1 MRWAEH
7 CWQVIPCFDKGDAV
21 RLKDKRQGPGLYV
34 ENTRSDS
41 NGHPEYSLQ
50 TVDGAPYMGEKYFWE
65 WDLIYDDAASMR
77 PPPAQEQERTHKT
90 ESMQAVQ
97 STRHDSEGKSLGTS
111 DTDPMLTEVTD
122 ELASV
127 TSLSH
132 LKRAVRSNSRDIF
145 ESVFTDIESVQQLLD
160 DGFDVNSYNKHD
172 GTALHAASACGNS
185 AVARLL
191 LEAGADVNQW
201 GGPFGSALQA
211 ASANGHETIV
221 RLLLEAGA
229 DVNKRGEKYGSALQ
243 AASTIGHATIVRLLL
258 EARANVNTSG
268 RKYGSA
274 LQAASA
280 IGHETIVRLLLE
292 ARANVNTRGGKYGS
306 ALQAASANGH
316 ETIVKLLCDKDAD
329 VSARGGPFGSAL
341 QAASSCGHKAI
352 VQLLL
357 SRDKFSVDPSASV
370 VPSDFDI
377 VSQEQDKHAD
387 TPNPALG
394 GEAMEQLRNSHGRS
408 DQATPLDDGSAR
420 MRNQPQITSPGR
432 MPKSTP
438 AANEISEDRI
448 KGSGAGENSSALEKS
463 PEDGTTYNDEWIKF
477 SATDSDEES
486 ELSATDSLIQY
497 QQLYLE
503 SLDILQMQVFGFGSE
518 VLGKIEQGDG
528 FHSLRLPTLSG
539 SAHRSKSDSPPDEL
553 CTLLQRNLT
562 MMSGILN
569 GIDLLTKEHL
579 CNSVYNIIV
588 VDPER
593 DHVLRVVTITV
604 SNLELLRDLLEEA
617 VSYSTTPSQGRFL
630 LETINDIGAATEK
643 ILAYLGLWT
652 SSLESR
658 AANSHGDCIDLCKE
672 LSSMCSIL
680 FLGLISFVK
689 SHRSDSGFTHRD
701 LVELRIETVHQ
712 SVSMAPRRLA
722 CLDSFVRH
730 PVWTFSIVPDT
741 PDLPR
746 ASDER
751 YYLSTLLGDFTD
763 LWGPVRLA
771 YADQMGNLVA
781 EVQVR
786 GGVVRRS
793 NCPPTTPRAQED
805 EVSCHFYENHE
816 VHPTSSFS
824 TTSRLLIGASNHA
837 KAQCKQ
843 NPFTVYDECSCQ
855 PEPFYSSSHNTF
867 ELGTKA
873 PCWKLETRTRQISGG
888 HNIMI
893 VFGEGRKY
901 DPGISLRD
909 LIVEDLCD
917 KNLANTSMISKPH
930 YVDYLVVLEISRC
943 TGHTRR
949 TSMWEILRNRAL
961 KQFLEERLG
970 EGVRKLLQGLFGEE
984 ERDRAE
990 RQRSKQPR
998 PFVEVWGNLEDHEK
1012 KLMKKVTTMILGYLR
1027 STGVQE
1033 DQLLA
1038 WDVTEGG
1045 DFNGRKI
1052 TPSWRSMVKDD
1063 VGTATFAIITDRC
1076 IQYEASDWLSSPIES
1091 PTILL
1096 TEICIS
1102 VDRRLKINRPRVPTP
1117 QQHYVNTPTPP
1128 RDTLSCNN
1136 INAIRNT
1143 QEQSGPDLSWLR
1155 ERLRERHERRRIASN
1170 RSITN
1175 AQLVSPPHYP
1185 PSTHKPMKR
1194 QATSS
1199 SSTNGSSPSSGLA
1212 SDCQPAASSVMTDDV
1227 REDLWCNVSLRFNNG
1242 SGTIE
1247 IQPPEHMVQEHPTP
1261 SRLGTIRRFDLCA
1274 GSEAEFIPAEW
1285 KAHGSSILNSFHEK
1299 RDAVEEMA
1307 KKPLLAWAKRVPW
1320 LIDQDKP
1327 VKESQATVIE
1337 HVRGGNLMDHQRV
1350 LTVHVR

>member
-1 MRWAEH
+1 
-7 CWQVIPCFDKGDAV
+7 
-21 RLKDKRQGPGLYV
+21 
-34 ENTRSDS
+34 
-41 NGHPEYSLQ
+41 
-50 TVDGAPYMGEKYFWE
+50 
-65 WDLIYDDAASMR
+65 
-77 PPPAQEQERTHKT
+77 
-90 ESMQAVQ
+90 
-97 STRHDSEGKSLGTS
+97 
-111 DTDPMLTEVTD
+111 
-122 ELASV
+122 
-127 TSLSH
+127 
-132 LKRAVRSNSRDIF
+132 
-145 ESVFTDIESVQQLLD
+145 
-160 DGFDVNSYNKHD
+160 
-172 GTALHAASACGNS
+172 
-185 AVARLL
+185 
-191 LEAGADVNQW
+191 
-201 GGPFGSALQA
+201 
-211 ASANGHETIV
+211 
-221 RLLLEAGA
+221 
-229 DVNKRGEKYGSALQ
+229 
-243 AASTIGHATIVRLLL
+243 
-258 EARANVNTSG
+258 
-268 RKYGSA
+268 
-274 LQAASA
+274 
-280 IGHETIVRLLLE
+280 
-292 ARANVNTRGGKYGS
+292 
-306 ALQAASANGH
+306 
-316 ETIVKLLCDKDAD
+316 
-329 VSARGGPFGSAL
+329 
-341 QAASSCGHKAI
+341 
-352 VQLLL
+352 
-357 SRDKFSVDPSASV
+357 
-370 VPSDFDI
+370 
-377 VSQEQDKHAD
+377 
-387 TPNPALG
+387 
-394 GEAMEQLRNSHGRS
+394 
-408 DQATPLDDGSAR
+408 
-420 MRNQPQITSPGR
+420 
-432 MPKSTP
+432 
-438 AANEISEDRI
+438 
-448 KGSGAGENSSALEKS
+448 
-463 PEDGTTYNDEWIKF
+463 
-477 SATDSDEES
+477 
-486 ELSATDSLIQY
+486 
-497 QQLYLE
+497 
-503 SLDILQMQVFGFGSE
+503 MQVFGFGSE
-518 VLGKIEQGDG
+518 VLGEIEQGDG
-528 FHSLRLPTLSG
+528 FDSLRLPTLSG

-569 GIDLLTKEHL
+569 GIDLLTEEHL

-617 VSYSTTPSQGRFL
+617 VSYSTTPSQEHFL
-630 LETINDIGAATEK
+630 LETISDIRKATEQ
-643 ILAYLGLWT
+643 ILYYLGLWT

-689 SHRSDSGFTHRD
+689 SHVSDSGFTHRD

-746 ASDER
+746 ASVEQ

-771 YADQMGNLVA
+771 YVDQTQNLVA
-781 EVQVR
+781 EIQVG

-805 EVSCHFYENHE
+805 DEVSCHFYENHE
-816 VHPTSSFS
+816 VHPTSPFS

-843 NPFTVYDECSCQ
+843 NPFTVHDECSCQ
-855 PEPFYSSSHNTF
+855 PEYFYSSRHDKF

-873 PCWKLETRTRQISGG
+873 PCWKPETRTRQISGG

-893 VFGEGRKY
+893 AFGEGRKY
-901 DPGISLRD
+901 DPGTSLRD
-909 LIVEDLCD
+909 LIVEDLCG
-917 KNLANTSMISKPH
+917 KNTSMISKPH

-949 TSMWEILRNRAL
+949 TSMWEILRNKAL
-961 KQFLEERLG
+961 KQFLEEDLSEEVKR
-970 EGVRKLLQGLFGEE
+970 LLQKLFRKE

-1012 KLMKKVTTMILGYLR
+1012 KLMKEVTTTILGYLR

-1038 WDVTEGG
+1038 WDVTEVRG
-1045 DFNGRKI
+1045 FNGRKI
-1052 TPSWRSMVKDD
+1052 TPSWMSMFKDD
-1063 VGTATFAIITDRC
+1063 VRTATFAIITDRC
-1076 IQYEASDWLSSPIES
+1076 IQYKASEPIGS
-1091 PTILL
+1091 RTILL

-1102 VDRRLKINRPRVPTP
+1102 VDRLLKINRPRVPTP

-1128 RDTLSCNN
+1128 KDTPSCN
-1136 INAIRNT
+1136 INAIRNR
-1143 QEQSGPDLSWLR
+1143 QEQSGPNLSSLR
-1155 ERLRERHERRRIASN
+1155 KSHEKRRTASK

-1247 IQPPEHMVQEHPTP
+1247 IQPPEHMVATP
-1261 SRLGTIRRFDLCA
+1261 SSLGTIRRFDLCA
-1274 GSEAEFIPAEW
+1274 GSEANFIPARW
-1285 KAHGSSILNSFHEK
+1285 KAHRSSVLSSIQQTRDEVQEKLSNIIVNGIDWLPWKVGQHEL
-1299 RDAVEEMA
+1299 A
-1307 KKPLLAWAKRVPW
+1307 KK
-1320 LIDQDKP
+1320 
-1327 VKESQATVIE
+1327 SQVDVIE
-1337 HVRGGNLMDHQRV
+1337 HIRGGDLMHNEKV